1 LLLTDNYTEMESG
14 VFLRSDSISELK
26 KVDSI
31 VLDIDGVVLD
41 VTESFRVAI
50 SKTTQ
55 YYFSGILG
63 WNGKALLV
71 SPAETQYFKRAGGFN
86 NDWELTYAAVLFFLA
101 KSIKFDNY
109 NLDFLKNR
117 GKSVKE
123 FTKEIAAQGGGLKGA
138 EKALLFT
145 LKSEQVQRIK
155 ELWDKA
161 KIKRI
166 FQELYAG
173 VDYCKQLYGFNPEYV
188 REQGLLNQE
197 KVLLEADNLKSFSP
211 KIGILTGR
219 TNEEAQIALEFAGL
233 NTMVSPKALIADD
246 GNLTK
251 PDPRILLQIGKS
263 LDTEVG
269 IYIGDTIDDFKT
281 VANLQNMRPEEK
293 KTDLLFLSGIIAGR
307 ELDREM
313 FLNLKADIV
322 TDDPNKTLKILS
334 ELKKGG

>member
-1 LLLTDNYTEMESG
+1 LLLTDNYTETESG
-14 VFLRSDSISELK
+14 VFLKNDSMSELK

-55 YYFSGILG
+55 YYFSNVLG

-71 SPAETQYFKRAGGFN
+71 SPVETQFFKRAGGFN
-86 NDWELTYAAVLFFLA
+86 NDWELTYAAILFFLA
-101 KSIKFDNY
+101 KSVKFDNY

-123 FTKEIAAQGGGLKGA
+123 FTKEIAAQGGGLEGA
-138 EKALLFT
+138 ERAVLFAL
-145 LKSEQVQRIK
+145 KNEQVQKIK
-155 ELWDKA
+155 EAWDKA

-173 VDYCKQLYGFNPEYV
+173 VDYCKRLYGFDPEYI

-197 KVLLEADNLKSFSP
+197 KVLLEADNLKPFFP
-211 KIGILTGR
+211 RIGVLTGR
-219 TNEEAQIALEFAGL
+219 TKEEAKIALDFAGL
-233 NTMVSPKALIADD
+233 NSMVSSEALISDD

-251 PDPRILLQIGKS
+251 PDPQILLQIGKT
-263 LDTEVG
+263 LHTEVG

-281 VANLQNMRPEEK
+281 VTNFQNMKSEEK

-313 FLNLKADIV
+313 FLSLKADIV
-322 TDDPNKTLKILS
+322 TDDPNEALMVLS
-334 ELKKGG
+334 ELRKGG

>member
-1 LLLTDNYTEMESG
+1 M
-14 VFLRSDSISELK
+14 SELK

-55 YYFSGILG
+55 YYFSNVLG

-71 SPAETQYFKRAGGFN
+71 SPVETQFFKRAGGFN
-86 NDWELTYAAVLFFLA
+86 NDWELTYAAILFFLA
-101 KSIKFDNY
+101 KSVKFDNY

-123 FTKEIAAQGGGLKGA
+123 FTKEIAAQGGGLEGA
-138 EKALLFT
+138 ERAVLFAL
-145 LKSEQVQRIK
+145 KNEQVQKIK
-155 ELWDKA
+155 EAWDKA

-173 VDYCKQLYGFNPEYV
+173 VDYCKRLYGFDPEYI

-197 KVLLEADNLKSFSP
+197 KVLLEADNLKPFFP
-211 KIGILTGR
+211 RIGVLTGR
-219 TNEEAQIALEFAGL
+219 TKEEAKIALDFAGL
-233 NTMVSPKALIADD
+233 NSMVSSEALISDD

-251 PDPRILLQIGKS
+251 PDPQILLQIGKT
-263 LDTEVG
+263 LHTEVG

-281 VANLQNMRPEEK
+281 VTNFQNMKSEEK

-313 FLNLKADIV
+313 FLSLKADIV
-322 TDDPNKTLKILS
+322 TDDPNEALMVLS
-334 ELKKGG
+334 ELRKGG